1 MEKDV
6 NMLLATYGKYF
17 PESSLMQ
24 IREIFENMDEKQIGM
39 LACLQFKD
47 PITVLILS
55 LLGGYLGIDRFYL
68 GDTVLAVIKLLT
80 CGGFGLWMLIDL
92 FLVMDAARQENL
104 KKLMRIV

>member
-39 LACLQFKD
+39 LVCLQFKD
-47 PITVLILS
+47 PITVLIIS
-55 LLGGYLGIDRFYL
+55 LFGGVLGIDRF
-68 GDTVLAVIKLLT
+68 
-80 CGGFGLWMLIDL
+80 
-92 FLVMDAARQENL
+92 
-104 KKLMRIV
+104 

>member
-39 LACLQFKD
+39 LVCLQFKD
-47 PITVLILS
+47 PITVLRQVLS
-55 LLGGYLGIDRFYL
+55 WPS
-68 GDTVLAVIKLLT
+68 
-80 CGGFGLWMLIDL
+80 GFGCYKAAYLRWILHL
-92 FLVMDAARQENL
+92 GNYRPLPRYGFGAPRKLAKADAHSL
-104 KKLMRIV
+104 S

>member
-39 LACLQFKD
+39 LVCLQFKD
-47 PITVLILS
+47 PITVLIIS
-55 LLGGYLGIDRFYL
+55 LFGGVLGIDRFYL
-68 GDTVLAVIKLLT
+68 GHKAAYLRWILHLGDHRPLPRY
-80 CGGFGLWMLIDL
+80 GFGAPRKLAKA
-92 FLVMDAARQENL
+92 DAHSL
-104 KKLMRIV
+104 S